1 LFTTRIKENEM
12 KYLKFLIL
20 ILILVIPLNPIF
32 ADSKTKVLKPKN
44 ATTKI
49 KTIIS
54 GKSRDYYPVSK
65 NNPSII
71 SVKGPGKLRV
81 ITRVQFNSDENKEL
95 DYVIRCRLDGVDMED
110 VEFESVK
117 RSNTALY
124 RYDLLGVPG
133 AGKDLILELGR
144 GEHTIELWCRAE
156 FPNVNARYLFTK
168 TKEKKIDWVSLCPVY
183 PNEPVD
189 LITRENIIHYFRFS
203 KSKPLRVKITGPTI
217 LRVLNRMENHYTM
230 KGRINYR
237 LQVKEE
243 GDIKRTYL
251 LSSVRSEI
259 TSYKKDGEKIPGKA
273 KEIII
278 NVPGGT
284 HTYEIIPLDKDKNS
298 ILGRILFPK
307 NDIKLEE

>member
-1 LFTTRIKENEM
+1 M
-12 KYLKFLIL
+12 KYLKFLII
-20 ILILVIPLNPIF
+20 ILIIFVPLNSIS

-54 GKSRDYYPVSK
+54 GKNKNYYPVSK

-71 SVKGPGKLRV
+71 SAKGPGKLRV
-81 ITRVQFNSDENKEL
+81 ITRVQFNSDEGEEL
-95 DYVIRCRLDGVDMED
+95 DYVIRCRLDGVEMED
-110 VEFESVK
+110 VEFEGVK
-117 RSNTALY
+117 RSNIAHY
-124 RYDLLGVPG
+124 RNDSLGVPG

-156 FPNVNARYLFTK
+156 FPKVTARYLLTK
-168 TKEKKIDWVSLCPVY
+168 TKEKKIDWLSLSPRY
-183 PNEPVD
+183 PKEPVD
-189 LITRENIIHYFRFS
+189 LVTRENVIHYFRFT
-203 KSKPLRVKITGPTI
+203 KSKPLKVKITGPTV
-217 LRVLNRMENHYTM
+217 LRVLNRLENHYYM

-237 LQVKEE
+237 LQVKED
-243 GDIKRTYL
+243 GDVKNTYL
-251 LSSVRSEI
+251 LSSVRSEV

-278 NVPGGT
+278 NVPRGT
-284 HTYEIIPLDKDKNS
+284 HIYEIVPLDKDKNS